1 MKSLIEAYVGIWIII
16 LLLYLC
22 LAFTSI
28 NMNVVQA
35 RNILSDIKAN
45 VSASNGSIV
54 DTEKNTYTYDS
65 ASKDITLKN
74 NGYTFTYTVTRLS
87 LYIDSEGNN
96 IYNNATEESTFVY
109 NDLYKVELNYEY
121 TVPLFGKQTYPLTA
135 LVY

>member
-1 MKSLIEAYVGIWIII
+1 VKSLIEAYVGIWIII